1 MGRRFKLMSVFTPFH
16 PRSRGD
22 PDRRGGEI
30 VARSQAVFLR
40 LVRKQVAAIS
50 HKRSQLHSCARL
62 GGGGETSSNSE
73 GFTPVWSPL
82 LVSLQQPFHRW
93 HAAEAKRAGYSILF
107 SANMIRLN
115 GQAAAKTFL
124 CGQRS
129 LNNRDEPRR
138 ECLSLRDKSS
148 GDHWIC
154 MMFFVCLLLTKQ
166 TDLSQVC
173 F

>member
-1 MGRRFKLMSVFTPFH
+1 M
-16 PRSRGD
+16 
-22 PDRRGGEI
+22 
-30 VARSQAVFLR
+30 
-40 LVRKQVAAIS
+40 
-50 HKRSQLHSCARL
+50 
-62 GGGGETSSNSE
+62 
-73 GFTPVWSPL
+73 
-82 LVSLQQPFHRW
+82 SLQQPFHRW

-124 CGQRS
+124 CGQSS

-173 F
+173 L